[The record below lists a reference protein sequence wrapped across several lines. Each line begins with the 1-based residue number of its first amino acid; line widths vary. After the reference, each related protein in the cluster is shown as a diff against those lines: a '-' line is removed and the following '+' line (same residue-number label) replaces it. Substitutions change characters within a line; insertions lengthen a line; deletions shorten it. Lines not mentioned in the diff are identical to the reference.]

1 MLNPCI
7 TINYKITKHKE
18 GGSEAAC
25 VAHLKF
31 KIWNEA
37 CGCGW
42 DPTVSPC
49 EAELEP
55 SALVYGSCGTTASGL
70 AASRLGSPSSGF
82 SPGATAYLASRG
94 QGKHALPLDGYLH
107 VNELVPPARGWGR
120 LWLVAGVGQWRGD
133 WRRGTTWSGRFKG
146 QEGAGWSPNMA
157 PRDHFSSVWFSRT
170 VTELGFPQPIE
181 VMAKMSIS

>member
-18 GGSEAAC
+18 GGREAAC

-42 DPTVSPC
+42 SPTVSPC
-49 EAELEP
+49 GAELEP

-70 AASRLGSPSSGF
+70 AGSRLGSPSSGF

-94 QGKHALPLDGYLH
+94 QGKHAISLDGYLH
-107 VNELVPPARGWGR
+107 INKLVPPARGCGSFR
-120 LWLVAGVGQWRGD
+120 LGAGVGQWRDD
-133 WRRGTTWSGRFKG
+133 WKRSGRFKG
-146 QEGAGWSPNMA
+146 QKRAKCSLNTA
-157 PRDHFSSVWFSRT
+157 TQSKFISVW
-170 VTELGFPQPIE
+170 
-181 VMAKMSIS
+181 ISTSGTWLDFV

>member
-31 KIWNEA
+31 KIWSEA

-42 DPTVSPC
+42 NPTVSPC

-70 AASRLGSPSSGF
+70 AGSRLGSPSSGF

-107 VNELVPPARGWGR
+107 VNELVPPASGCGSS
-120 LWLVAGVGQWRGD
+120 WLVADLDQWRGG
-133 WRRGTTWSGRFKG
+133 WRGRAASGGRFKG
-146 QEGAGWSPNMA
+146 QEGAECRMNMA
-157 PRDHFSSVWFSRT
+157 TQIRPLFSLNYGSSYLLRLLF
-170 VTELGFPQPIE
+170 LL
-181 VMAKMSIS
+181 

>member
-18 GGSEAAC
+18 AGSEAAC

-42 DPTVSPC
+42 NPTVSPC
-49 EAELEP
+49 GAELDP

-70 AASRLGSPSSGF
+70 AGSRLGSPSSGF

-107 VNELVPPARGWGR
+107 INELLPPARGCGSFQ
-120 LWLVAGVGQWRGD
+120 LVAGVGQWRGD
-133 WRRGTTWSGRFKG
+133 WQRRGRFKD
-146 QEGAGWSPNMA
+146 QERAECSLNTA
-157 PRDHFSSVWFSRT
+157 IQSQLFSVW
-170 VTELGFPQPIE
+170 
-181 VMAKMSIS
+181 ISTSGTWLHFV